1 MQITEYTFGKIA
13 INGKTYQTDVIITPQ
28 SVKDKWWRKEGHN
41 LAIEDLEGIIDK
53 NPQIII
59 IGTGYYG
66 RLQVPEVTR
75 SFLTDKG
82 IHVEVVPTSDAV
94 ESFNQLQQE
103 CARIVAALHLTC

>member
-1 MQITEYTFGKIA
+1 MQITEYTFGRIA
-13 INGKTYQTDVIITPQ
+13 INGKTYQTDVIITPH

-41 LAIEDLEGIIDK
+41 LAIEDLESIIDK

-75 SFLTDKG
+75 SFLKDKG
-82 IHVEVVPTSDAV
+82 IQVEVVPTSDAV
-94 ESFNQLQQE
+94 ERFNQLQQE